1 MWKPEFLSMILSA
14 AVSLLT
20 LFTFFQSRMTSTEKR
35 LTILEEKNKQN
46 DKELEETKTRLDNHD
61 LQMQVLIQMTEQI
74 KNLSEKVDKIGGTI
88 MINWKLRFQNKAT
101 LLAIASTVILLIQ
114 QLGFKLPDNIAD
126 IVNTFLTLLVL
137 LGVINDP
144 TTAGVGD
151 SPKALTYAEP
161 KKGTR

>member
-1 MWKPEFLSMILSA
+1 
-14 AVSLLT
+14 
-20 LFTFFQSRMTSTEKR
+20 
-35 LTILEEKNKQN
+35 
-46 DKELEETKTRLDNHD
+46 
-61 LQMQVLIQMTEQI
+61 
-74 KNLSEKVDKIGGTI
+74 

-114 QLGFKLPDNIAD
+114 QLGFKLPDNIGD
-126 IVNTFLTLLVL
+126 VVNTFLTLLVL

-161 KKGTR
+161 KKKPGE